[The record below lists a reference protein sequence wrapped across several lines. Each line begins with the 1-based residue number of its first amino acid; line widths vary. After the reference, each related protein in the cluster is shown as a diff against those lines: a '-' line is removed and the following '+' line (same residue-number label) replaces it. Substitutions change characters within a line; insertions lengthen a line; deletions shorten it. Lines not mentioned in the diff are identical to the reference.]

1 MATSLTPQQVRQVR
15 GRCSGCVHCA
25 PRAPGAKSAP
35 GASSICRL
43 CVRNPEASQDAA
55 VKSDSG
61 NVVYGLRDCYISK
74 DRFTME
80 LKGETFFKGVHIG
93 G

>member
-1 MATSLTPQQVRQVR
+1 
-15 GRCSGCVHCA
+15 
-25 PRAPGAKSAP
+25 
-35 GASSICRL
+35 
-43 CVRNPEASQDAA
+43 VRNPEASQDAA
-55 VKSDSG
+55 VKADNGS
-61 NVVYGLRDCYISK
+61 VVYGLRDCYISK

>member
-15 GRCSGCVHCA
+15 GRCSGCVHAA
-25 PRAPGAKSAP
+25 PPTPGAKTAP
-35 GASSICRL
+35 GASSVCRL
-43 CVRNPEASQDAA
+43 CVRNREASQDAT
-55 VKSDSG
+55 VKADDG
-61 NVVYGLRDCYISK
+61 RLVYGLRDCYISK

-80 LKGETFFKGVHIG
+80 LKGETFFKGVVIG